1 MLIGLIR
8 HGLTDW
14 NAAGR
19 IQGRSDIPLN
29 DEGRRQASRL
39 AQRLAEEEYR
49 WDFVISSGLKRAQET
64 AEIIANKLGLPL
76 LDADERLTERGF
88 GQVEGLTLTER
99 EERYGAG
106 WNDLELG
113 QEKVEALQERALAF
127 MADLEV
133 KYPDG
138 NILVVTHGGLLSRLY
153 AALYTDRQAERI
165 GNLSL
170 SVLEKRGDLWEP
182 LVYNCTEHL
191 LAELEPSGEHRK

>member
-14 NAAGR
+14 NAVGR

-29 DEGRRQASRL
+29 DEGRRQAVRL
-39 AQRLAEEEYR
+39 AERLAEEEYR

-64 AEIIANKLGLPL
+64 AEIIAAKLELPL
-76 LDADERLTERGF
+76 LDADERLIERGF
-88 GQVEGLTLTER
+88 GQIEGLTLTER
-99 EERYGAG
+99 EERYGAD
-106 WNDLELG
+106 WNALDLG

-133 KYPDG
+133 KYPDR

-153 AALYTDRQAERI
+153 AALYQDRQAERI

-170 SVLEKRGDLWEP
+170 SVLEKREELWEP
-182 LVYNCTEHL
+182 LVYNCTRHL
-191 LAELEPSGEHRK
+191 LAEPEPSGEGRS